1 MKILDRYI
9 LTSFVKTFFSVF
21 TILMFIFIL
30 QSVWRFIE
38 EFAGKD
44 IDLDIISKFLFFLLP
59 NLIPMVLPLTILL
72 ASIMTFG
79 SFAEQYEFAA
89 MKSAGISLQRAMR
102 SLIVFILLL
111 AVVTFYFS
119 NTVIPHAEGK
129 VLNMRKN
136 IAQVKPSMAIIEGAF
151 NDLGDINIKVSKK
164 SGPNGKNLNDVII
177 HKKSESRIGNYTVIK
192 ADRGVLESGLNSN
205 VLSLVLYDGNYYDEI
220 PTKTYQ
226 QNLKAP
232 FVKSAFE
239 IYVLNIDLSDFND
252 VDLKDES
259 YRHPY
264 KMLNISELKIQ
275 LDSFSSDY
283 NQRRESYDRFIKQRS
298 GVNRVLNTE
307 KKFETKEDDSRK
319 INQSIDKRL
328 SNEPVSSDSLN
339 AKLES
344 YDLYSTLSVDS
355 LFWEYNDRQRSQ
367 LFNVATNSVN
377 SIIPQISSK
386 KNQMKQ
392 RKMLLNKIEMSMHNK
407 YALPFACVILF
418 FVGAPLGAII
428 RKGGL
433 GLPMVVAIIVFLTY
447 HFIGLFAGNSAE
459 GGSIPA
465 FLGSWLSTIIL
476 FPFSVYLTYRAT
488 TDQGFVNLD
497 FIFVPIEKGI
507 KKIKTNIFNIR
518 NKEND

>member
-9 LTSFVKTFFSVF
+9 LTSFIKTFLSVF
-21 TILMFIFIL
+21 IILMFIFIL

-44 IDLDIISKFLFFLLP
+44 IDLEIISKFLFFLLP

-111 AVVTFYFS
+111 AVVTFYFA

-136 IAQVKPSMAIIEGAF
+136 IAQVKPSMAIVEGAF
-151 NDLGDINIKVSKK
+151 NELGNINIKVSEK
-164 SGPNGKNLNDVII
+164 SGPNGENLEDVII
-177 HKKSESRIGNYTVIK
+177 HKKSENRIGNYTVIK

-205 VLSLVLYDGNYYDEI
+205 VLSLVLFDGNYYDEI
-220 PTKTYQ
+220 RTKTYQ
-226 QNLKAP
+226 QSLKAP
-232 FVKSAFE
+232 FVKSAFDR
-239 IYVLNIDLSDFND
+239 YVLNIDLSNFND
-252 VDLKDES
+252 VDLEDES
-259 YRHPY
+259 LKHPY
-264 KMLNISELKIQ
+264 KMLNVNELKIQ
-275 LDSFSSDY
+275 LDSFSIDY
-283 NQRRESYDRFIKQRS
+283 KRSQQNYDRLVKQRS
-298 GVNRVLNTE
+298 GVLRALNVNKPAKE
-307 KKFETKEDDSRK
+307 IKKPRN
-319 INQSIDKRL
+319 INQGQGRAKDSTFIAKKEQDSTYDVYANL
-328 SNEPVSSDSLN
+328 SL
-339 AKLES
+339 
-344 YDLYSTLSVDS
+344 DS
-355 LFWEYNDRQRSQ
+355 LFWEYDYRQRTQ
-367 LFNVATNSVN
+367 LFNVAKNSVN

-386 KNQMKQ
+386 KSRLK
-392 RKMLLNKIEMSMHNK
+392 KKEMLLNKIEMSMHNK

-433 GLPMVVAIIVFLTY
+433 GLPMVVAILVFLTY

-476 FPFSVYLTYRAT
+476 FPLSVYLTYRAT

-497 FIFVPIEKGI
+497 VITVPIEKI
-507 KKIKTNIFNIR
+507 IDKIKTKVFNIR
-518 NKEND
+518 TKKND

>member
-9 LTSFVKTFFSVF
+9 LTSFVKTFLSVF

-111 AVVTFYFS
+111 AVVTFYFA

-136 IAQVKPSMAIIEGAF
+136 IAQVKPSMAIVEGAF
-151 NDLGDINIKVSKK
+151 NDLGNINIKVKEK
-164 SGPNGKNLNDVII
+164 SGPNGKNLDDVII
-177 HKKSESRIGNYTVIK
+177 HKKSENRVGNYTVIK

-205 VLSLVLYDGNYYDEI
+205 VLSLVLYDGNYYNEI

-232 FVKSAFE
+232 FVKSAFDR
-239 IYVLNIDLSDFND
+239 YVLNIDLSDFNN
-252 VDLKDES
+252 VDLEDES
-259 YRHPY
+259 LKHPY
-264 KMLNISELKIQ
+264 KMLNTSELKIQ
-275 LDSFSSDY
+275 LDSFSNDY
-283 NQRRESYDRFIKQRS
+283 KRSIQNYDRLIKQRS
-298 GVNRVLNTE
+298 GVLRAINSDEVDEEKNNT
-307 KKFETKEDDSRK
+307 RK
-319 INQSIDKRL
+319 INQKSDERSEK
-328 SNEPVSSDSLN
+328 DSLN
-339 AKLES
+339 VENKNENT
-344 YDLYSTLSVDS
+344 YDLYSNLSLDS
-355 LFWEYNDRQRSQ
+355 LFWEYNFRQRTQ
-367 LFNVATNSVN
+367 LFNVATNSIN

-386 KNQMKQ
+386 KNQIKQ
-392 RKMLLNKIEMSMHNK
+392 RQMLLNKIEMSMHNK
-407 YALPFACVILF
+407 YALPFACIILF

-433 GLPMVVAIIVFLTY
+433 GLPMVVAIVVFLTY

-465 FLGSWLSTIIL
+465 FVGSWLSTIIL
-476 FPFSVYLTYRAT
+476 LPLSVYLTYRAT

-497 FIFVPIEKGI
+497 FITVPIDKII
-507 KKIKTNIFNIR
+507 KKIKTNFLNIR
-518 NKEND
+518 NKKND